1 MKLVGASNSYVRGP
15 FVMSGIMYGI
25 FSGILTLII
34 LFTFSYYS
42 DLAIMKIA
50 GVENSADLG
59 LIINIFSQYFISNF
73 GEIFAIVMTSG
84 IVLGAISSYMAVRRY
99 LKV

>member
-1 MKLVGASNSYVRGP
+1 
-15 FVMSGIMYGI
+15 
-25 FSGILTLII
+25 
-34 LFTFSYYS
+34 
-42 DLAIMKIA
+42 MKIA